1 MSDAASLYALFQAKY
16 AQNLAKDAK
25 NLAVD
30 IHQEANQAQ
39 LNVSNVRTDIERLYL
54 LVEALWTILK
64 TSTGLTDEDFV
75 KIVEQLDL
83 QDGKLDGS
91 NATHTVIT
99 QCPNCGKT
107 LLKGHRRCA
116 YCQADVF
123 ANAPFRHIG
132 K

>member
-1 MSDAASLYALFQAKY
+1 MLDIIALFRANYAKSV
-16 AQNLAKDAK
+16 ATDAK

-39 LNVSNVRTDIERLYL
+39 LNVAKGRTDIERLYL

-99 QCPNCGKT
+99 QCPNCGRT

-116 YCQADVF
+116 YCQTDVF

>member
-1 MSDAASLYALFQAKY
+1 MLDIIALFRANYAKSV
-16 AQNLAKDAK
+16 ATDAK

-39 LNVSNVRTDIERLYL
+39 LNVAKGRTDIERLYL
-54 LVEALWTILK
+54 LVEALWAILK
-64 TSTGLTDEDFV
+64 PSTGLPDEDLVTIAEAFAPPHG
-75 KIVEQLDL
+75 KA
-83 QDGKLDGS
+83 DGR

-99 QCPNCGKT
+99 QCPNCGRT

-116 YCQADVF
+116 YCQTDVF